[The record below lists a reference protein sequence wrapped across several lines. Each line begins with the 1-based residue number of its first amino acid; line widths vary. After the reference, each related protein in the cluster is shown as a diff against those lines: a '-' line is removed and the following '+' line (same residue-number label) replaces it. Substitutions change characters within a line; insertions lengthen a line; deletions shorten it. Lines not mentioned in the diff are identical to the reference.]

1 MVCLLQLCGNI
12 ESTGFHLCCPV
23 EYKESFPVIIHDRK
37 EDSDFL
43 LSNNSISMSM
53 MLCIDR
59 HTVVRV
65 EDDFEDVH
73 FFFPK

>member
-1 MVCLLQLCGNI
+1 MI
-12 ESTGFHLCCPV
+12 EKKTRIF
-23 EYKESFPVIIHDRK
+23 F
-37 EDSDFL
+37 F
-43 LSNNSISMSM
+43 SNNSISMSM

-65 EDDFEDVH
+65 EDDFEDVNF